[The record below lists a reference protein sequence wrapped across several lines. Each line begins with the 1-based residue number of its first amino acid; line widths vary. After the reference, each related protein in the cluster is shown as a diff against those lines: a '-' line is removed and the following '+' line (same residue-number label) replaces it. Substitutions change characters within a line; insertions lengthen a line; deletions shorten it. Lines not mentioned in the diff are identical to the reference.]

1 MFKLILLYYHFY
13 LLLTTAGT
21 NVDVLDAKT
30 GHIHLWIF
38 FAANIKPLKIKEAFE
53 GWIFITNF
61 KINFGTQ
68 KVMLWDGMLLLCAAK
83 KYLI

>member
-13 LLLTTAGT
+13 LLLSTAGT

-38 FAANIKPLKIKEAFE
+38 FAANIKPFKIKEAFE

-61 KINFGTQ
+61 KINFETQ
-68 KVMLWDGMLLLCAAK
+68 KVMML
-83 KYLI
+83 